1 MHIFLWVHS
10 RCVPVLP
17 PYSAQATLQGAPGF
31 VNCLLPTVAA
41 SAPGSASRMG
51 GVTAEQAPAGEAVA
65 EAQALGVR
73 AASMHIPPMPAADA
87 GESDVAGAQG

>member
-1 MHIFLWVHS
+1 
-10 RCVPVLP
+10 
-17 PYSAQATLQGAPGF
+17 
-31 VNCLLPTVAA
+31 
-41 SAPGSASRMG
+41 MG